1 MSRQMAYAEKLSK
14 MIQVETI
21 SERGVA
27 NKHKFDAFHVVL
39 RELFPNVFSK
49 CEVVEIDSSL
59 LIKMKGKG
67 KGEPILF
74 MSHQDVVSAEGEW
87 KYPPFSG
94 KIVDGAVWGRGTV
107 DTKGSLFCIFQA
119 VEEALEEGFVPN
131 VDVYIASS
139 STEEVAGDGAP
150 KTVEHLKKNNVHL
163 QFLMDEGGMI
173 LEEPMKGVNGKF
185 AMIGTVEK
193 GTGNV
198 RFIARSTGGHAS
210 APGRET
216 PLVRLGRFM
225 TEIEDKDP
233 NKGKM
238 NPTVIEMFR
247 RFGPY
252 TKGALGFVFKHAK
265 LLSPLLS
272 KLLPKINPVGGAM
285 IKTTMAFTMAE
296 GSKGLNVL
304 PETAYVNANIRFIQH
319 QGVQQTMDI
328 LKPIAEKHNLEI
340 EMLQCKEPQKA
351 VDYLAEPFKLV
362 ESTVKE
368 IYPDVVPSPYV
379 MTGGTDAYYYYPVT
393 ENAIRFAPLEIN
405 NQQYKSIHALDENI
419 SISSLPKGVDFY
431 KSIMRKV

>member
-1 MSRQMAYAEKLSK
+1 MSKEMMYAEKLSK

-27 NKHKFDAFHVVL
+27 NKHKFDQFHVVL
-39 RELFPNVFSK
+39 KELFPRVFAE

-59 LIKMKGKG
+59 LIKMKGKSNG
-67 KGEPILF
+67 DPILF
-74 MSHQDVVSAEGEW
+74 MSHQDVVSATGKWQHE
-87 KYPPFSG
+87 PFSG
-94 KIVDGAVWGRGTV
+94 DIADGAVWGRGTV
-107 DTKGSLFCIFQA
+107 DTKGALFCIFQA
-119 VEEALEEGFVPN
+119 FEEALEDGYIPN

-150 KTVEHLKKNNVHL
+150 KTVKYLQDHGVHL
-163 QFLMDEGGMI
+163 QFLIDEGGMI
-173 LEEPMKGVNGKF
+173 LDEPMKGVKGRF

-198 RFIARSTGGHAS
+198 RFVAKSAGGHAS
-210 APGRET
+210 APGRNT
-216 PLVRLGRFM
+216 PLVRLGKFM
-225 TEIEDKDP
+225 AEIEDKDP

-238 NPTVIEMFR
+238 NPTVIEMFK

-252 TKGALGFVFKHAK
+252 TKGALGFVFRNAK
-265 LLSPLLS
+265 VLSPLLS
-272 KLLPKINPVGGAM
+272 KVLPKINPVGGAM

-319 QGVQQTMDI
+319 QGVKETMAI
-328 LKPIAEKHNLEI
+328 LEPIAKKYDLEI

-351 VDYLAEPFKLV
+351 VDHTAAPFKLV

-393 ENAIRFAPLEIN
+393 DNAIRFAPLVIN
-405 NQQYKSIHALDENI
+405 NQQYKSVHGLDENI
-419 SISSLPKGVDFY
+419 NIDALPKGVEFY
-431 KSIMRKV
+431 KAIMKKV